1 MLNSEKLVMR
11 GAFWTIG
18 AYGLSVGLRFG
29 SNIVLSRLVVPEVF
43 GIMLVINTLRNGI
56 ELISDVGIG
65 QNIVHNS
72 DGEKRAF
79 LDTAWTIQIL
89 RGLVLFSILFLAAAP
104 LGQLYSLPASA
115 IQFSALTLAIMGA
128 ASVSIYVLQRRLQLV
143 RLNLFDLGM
152 DFIGAVLVVGLALY
166 SPTIWSLILA
176 NVLGAAIR
184 TVATYLLP
192 HGRNWFAWGPDCA
205 RQILSFGKWI
215 YLASLLSFLCAS
227 FDKLYL
233 GQSVPLALLGIYGIA
248 RNVADLPAAL
258 IARLGHSLIFP
269 LIAREQDGP
278 RAELRKHLRP
288 LRLKLLLACAVSIA
302 FGAAFADY
310 AIRIVYDSRYHEAT
324 WMLPILLVGV
334 WGAILCSINEYALLG
349 VGKPLYGAAG
359 NMTKL
364 ACLVVGIP
372 LALQVAGLLGAILL
386 IAFSDVCRYFLIL
399 FGQQR
404 ERVSFFMQ
412 DIMVS
417 AIMLGLLAL
426 LTLLRLKAG
435 LGTAFDGATG

>member
-1 MLNSEKLVMR
+1 MLNSKKLVMR

-18 AYGLSVGLRFG
+18 TYGLSVGLRFG

-72 DGEKRAF
+72 AGEKQRF

-89 RGLVLFSILFLAAAP
+89 RGAVLFSILFVAAAP
-104 LGQLYSLPASA
+104 LGKLYDLPASA
-115 IQFSALTLAIMGA
+115 IQFSALTLVVMGA
-128 ASVSIYVLQRRLQLV
+128 ASISIYIMQRRLQIV
-143 RLNLFDLGM
+143 RLNLFDLAM
-152 DFIGAVLVVGLALY
+152 DFVSVALVVGLALY

-176 NVLGAAIR
+176 NVLAAAIR
-184 TVATYLLP
+184 TVATYMLP
-192 HGRNWFAWGPDCA
+192 HARNWFAWQPDYA

-233 GQSVPLALLGIYGIA
+233 GQSIPLALLGIYGIA
-248 RNVADLPAAL
+248 RNVADLPGAL
-258 IARLGHSLIFP
+258 ISRLGHSLVFP
-269 LIAREQDGP
+269 MIAREQDRP
-278 RAELRKHLRP
+278 RSELRRHLSP
-288 LRLKLLLACAVSIA
+288 LRLKLLLACALA
-302 FGAAFADY
+302 MGFGTAFADY
-310 AIRIVYDSRYHEAT
+310 AVRIVYDERYHEAG
-324 WMLPILLVGV
+324 WMLPVLLIGV

-359 NMTKL
+359 NMAKL

-372 LALQVAGLLGAILL
+372 LGLHVAGLLGAIVVLAL
-386 IAFSDVCRYFLIL
+386 SDVCRYFLIL
-399 FGQQR
+399 FGQRR
-404 ERVSFFMQ
+404 EHVSFFLQ
-412 DIMVS
+412 DVMMS
-417 AIMLGLLAL
+417 ALMLGLLGL
-426 LTLLRLKAG
+426 LTLLRLEFG
-435 LGTAFDGATG
+435 LGTAFDGAMG